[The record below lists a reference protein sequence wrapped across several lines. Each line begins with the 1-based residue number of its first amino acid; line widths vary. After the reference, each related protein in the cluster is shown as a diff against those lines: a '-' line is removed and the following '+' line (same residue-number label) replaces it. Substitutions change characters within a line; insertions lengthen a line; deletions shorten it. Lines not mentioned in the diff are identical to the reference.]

1 MQSNSASETGGW
13 VTIKVGEGTRIGWI
27 GAGRMGAAP
36 ATRLLGAG
44 FDVAVYNRT
53 KAKAEALSE
62 HGATVVDRPAE
73 LADRDVVFSMV
84 SACKENLEQ
93 RDWAIEL

>member
-1 MQSNSASETGGW
+1 

-53 KAKAEALSE
+53 KVKAEALSE

-84 SACKENLEQ
+84 SACKEILEQ
-93 RDWAIEL
+93 RDWATEL